1 MILREGICPGINEE
15 FIKSLQSEDIKTGA
29 ADYDHQIATCIFS
42 SFHPYCTNKKCY
54 TVGG

>member
-42 SFHPYCTNKKCY
+42 SFHPYCTNKK
-54 TVGG
+54 